1 MTAITPPV
9 AAHPLIWSSRM
20 FRSWSQRRRA
30 FEWEKMTGAVEAS
43 IASIVV
49 RCPQWEQSTSIPTR
63 FISRMTS
70 RPNGVSP
77 MSSSWQ
83 PPPALLFRL

>member
-1 MTAITPPV
+1 
-9 AAHPLIWSSRM
+9 
-20 FRSWSQRRRA
+20 
-30 FEWEKMTGAVEAS
+30 MTGAAEAS

-49 RCPQWEQSTSIPTR
+49 RCPEWEQSTSMPTR